1 MSKKG
6 DVYFVTGGSGFIG
19 SNFIHYLFEIYGDE
33 ILVINYDKLTYAG
46 NQENLKS
53 IEKRANYRFFQG
65 DICDGEFVE
74 RIFGQYKPDFVINFA
89 AESHVDRSIGS
100 PEDFIKTDTLGVFS
114 LLEASRKHDIK
125 KFIQIST
132 DEVYGS
138 IDKGRFT
145 EESPLFPSSP
155 YSASKAGGDRLA
167 YSYYVTYGLPVIV
180 TRASNNYGPMQYPE
194 KLIPLFITNA
204 MDDKKLPLYGD
215 GKNVRDW
222 LFVKD
227 HCTGIEFI
235 LRKGKDGEIYNIGGN
250 CEKENMEITKE
261 IIKATGKSEE
271 LIKYVNDRAG
281 HDRRYALD
289 DSKLEKLGWTRQYDF
304 EKGMAETVKWYRENR
319 QWWEPLKSG
328 EYLEF
333 YKKHYGED
341 L

>member
-1 MSKKG
+1 MSKKR
-6 DVYFVTGGSGFIG
+6 DVYFITGGSGFIG
-19 SNFIHYLFEIYGDE
+19 SNFIHYLLEQYDDNVFI
-33 ILVINYDKLTYAG
+33 INYDKLTYAG
-46 NQENLKS
+46 NPKNLAS
-53 IEKRANYRFFQG
+53 VEKRSNYRFYQG

-74 RIFGQYKPDFVINFA
+74 RIFNQYRPDYVINFA
-89 AESHVDRSIGS
+89 AESHVDRSIGK

-114 LLEASRKHDIK
+114 LLEASRKFEVQR
-125 KFIQIST
+125 FIQIST

-138 IDKGRFT
+138 IEDGKFT
-145 EESPLFPSSP
+145 EASPLFPSSP

-167 YSYYVTYGLPVIV
+167 YSYFVTYDMPVII

-204 MDDKKLPLYGD
+204 MDDKKLPIYGD

-222 LFVKD
+222 VYVKD
-227 HCTGIEFI
+227 HCSAVEFI
-235 LRKGKDGEIYNIGGN
+235 LRNGKDGEIYNVGGN
-250 CEKENMEITKE
+250 CEKENMEITQE
-261 IIKATGKSEE
+261 ILKATGKDES
-271 LIKYVNDRAG
+271 LIKYVKDRAG

-289 DSKLEKLGWTRQYDF
+289 DTKLEKLGWKRKYDF
-304 EKGMAETVKWYRENR
+304 ATGMKLTADWYKNNR
-319 QWWEPLKSG
+319 DWWEPLKSG